1 MVTALI
7 IEDSI
12 QLAESLSE
20 MLSLMGVE
28 AAIALTPRLAF
39 KMIEEQMPQVVF
51 LDINLPT
58 VDGFEILAY
67 IRRDPRMVDL
77 PVIIVTSNDQ
87 PDTYQKA
94 KIGKALAVIIKPAS
108 YSAVEEALR
117 KINLLPA

>member
-12 QLAESLSE
+12 QMAESLSK
-20 MLSLMGVE
+20 MLSLMGIE
-28 AAIALTPRLAF
+28 AATALTPRLAF

-51 LDINLPT
+51 LDVNLPT

-87 PDTYQKA
+87 PETYKKA
-94 KIGKALAVIIKPAS
+94 KAGNALTVIIKPAS
-108 YSAVEEALR
+108 YTAVEEALR